1 VAAESLFHTR
11 DDADPAALD
20 GATVAVLGYGNLG
33 RSMALNLRDS
43 GLTVV
48 VGNRDDEY
56 RRAAAGDGM
65 DVTDIATAV
74 ARAGMVY
81 VLLADEVIPDV
92 YPSDIAPISGGDPR
106 SASGQGTCWP
116 LAS

>member
-1 VAAESLFHTR
+1 MTAECLFHSHV
-11 DDADPAALD
+11 DADPAALA

-56 RRAAAGDGM
+56 RQAAASDGM
-65 DVTDIATAV
+65 EVTGIAA
-74 ARAGMVY
+74 
-81 VLLADEVIPDV
+81 LAK
-92 YPSDIAPISGGDPR
+92 
-106 SASGQGTCWP
+106 T
-116 LAS
+116 

>member
-1 VAAESLFHTR
+1 MAAESLFHTR

-48 VGNRDDEY
+48 VGNRDDES
-56 RRAAAGDGM
+56 RRAAHAAGWM
-65 DVTDIATAV
+65 
-74 ARAGMVY
+74 
-81 VLLADEVIPDV
+81 
-92 YPSDIAPISGGDPR
+92 
-106 SASGQGTCWP
+106 
-116 LAS
+116 

>member
-1 VAAESLFHTR
+1 MAAESLFHTR

-48 VGNRDDEY
+48 VGNRGDEY
-56 RRAAAGDGM
+56 RQAAAGDG
-65 DVTDIATAV
+65 
-74 ARAGMVY
+74 
-81 VLLADEVIPDV
+81 
-92 YPSDIAPISGGDPR
+92 
-106 SASGQGTCWP
+106 
-116 LAS
+116 